1 MAEYQQ
7 YFAGIMDY
15 SEQPY
20 YSDPVGDIMRYKSW
34 IFIGILCVTG
44 VLFLIGKHLKNKP
57 QTNPLTF
64 PWSDLRKDYLLGIES
79 VLYQENKKFPYKLLR
94 EQNTWHLEEPL
105 QIDALPEKAI
115 LLANTFLT
123 AKPLEKITDISAED
137 YNAYGF
143 SEPRLEVQAIIKN
156 NTNQGFIVGT
166 ETRVGNNF
174 YIMLLDQTNTAY
186 IISGSSLEPFF
197 AGAPA
202 LINNNIFTE
211 SSDSV
216 REIKF
221 RNFDGKENFFIKKD
235 NFWVQ
240 IFPENNTEKDWGL
253 RQFILHAK
261 NLYFYP
267 QSIIFSASPQQLQQ
281 AGINTN
287 TSPYLTLIF
296 EDRTSSVFLGSKQE
310 NGYAAYI
317 PTLNIL
323 AEIPTDIAD
332 TVFHIDSND
341 FRIRQN

>member
-1 MAEYQQ
+1 
-7 YFAGIMDY
+7 
-15 SEQPY
+15 
-20 YSDPVGDIMRYKSW
+20 MRYKSL
-34 IFIGILCVTG
+34 IFIGILCITG
-44 VLFLIGKHLKNKP
+44 AVFLIGAHLKNKP
-57 QTNPLTF
+57 QTDPLKF
-64 PWSDLRKDYLLGIES
+64 PWSELRKDNLLGIES

-123 AKPLEKITDISAED
+123 VKPLEKITGISAED
-137 YNAYGF
+137 YKTYGF

-156 NTNQGFIVGT
+156 STNQGFIVGT

-186 IISGSSLEPFF
+186 TVSGSSLEPFL
-197 AGAPA
+197 AGASA

-216 REIKF
+216 QEIKF
-221 RNFDGKENFFIKKD
+221 RNFQGKENFFIKKD

-267 QSIIFSASPQQLQQ
+267 QSIVFSASQQQLQK

-287 TSPYLTLIF
+287 TAPYLTLIF
-296 EDRTSSVFLGSKQE
+296 EDKTSSVFLGNKQE

-323 AEIPTDIAD
+323 AAIPTDIAN

-341 FRIRQN
+341 FKIRQK